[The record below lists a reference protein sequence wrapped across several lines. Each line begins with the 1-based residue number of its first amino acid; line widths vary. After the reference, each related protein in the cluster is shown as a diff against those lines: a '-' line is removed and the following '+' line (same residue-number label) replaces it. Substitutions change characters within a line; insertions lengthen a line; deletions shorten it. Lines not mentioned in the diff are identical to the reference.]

1 MPQGKQWQQWSNTND
16 SWDHNAGRRSKGKG
30 GAKPAH
36 AGKDGAFPS
45 YDAGSGNGSGS
56 SQPAG
61 SKDVELKDAL
71 TALFASNRAEIP
83 KELAPFLQPQPGE
96 QLQSDQKK
104 LNAKRKLVSKLD
116 RLRKALD
123 RKKEQWSQFRA
134 QMREHL
140 AKEHARFD
148 QEVAELDDAI
158 TTTQLQLDR
167 MLNGETE
174 EPAMETESNAEDLEK
189 MLEEDQSKA
198 ATADKNKK
206 ESDPATMEALR
217 LAQLGQQQ
225 MAKQLMELQQQVLYM
240 SSAFRP
246 PHVGSP
252 VLPPRG
258 TDQPPFTPIRN
269 AAIVPPQGPYV
280 KEKVEPKENSSAVDG
295 KEELP
300 INIEEI
306 SD

>member
-1 MPQGKQWQQWSNTND
+1 MKHLAVKLWSHHTRPAYRELMPQGKQWQQWSNTND

-225 MAKQLMELQQQVLYM
+225 MAKQLMELQQQVL
-240 SSAFRP
+240 
-246 PHVGSP
+246 
-252 VLPPRG
+252 
-258 TDQPPFTPIRN
+258 
-269 AAIVPPQGPYV
+269 
-280 KEKVEPKENSSAVDG
+280 
-295 KEELP
+295 
-300 INIEEI
+300 
-306 SD
+306 